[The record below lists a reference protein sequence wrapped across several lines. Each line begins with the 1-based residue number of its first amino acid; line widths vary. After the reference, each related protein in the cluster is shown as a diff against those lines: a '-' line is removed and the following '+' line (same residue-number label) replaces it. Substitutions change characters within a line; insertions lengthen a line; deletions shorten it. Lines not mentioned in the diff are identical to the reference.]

1 MSSRSIAGLAAVIV
15 LTSMARVP
23 GAVAERRVEQ
33 NVVYGMFSGL
43 ALLMDVH
50 YPGTPNGYGIIFIP
64 GSGWGAP
71 PGLDAT
77 PLKENSERHVYAGP
91 LVAAGYTVFAVNH
104 RAAPR
109 FPYPAAVEDVQRAV
123 RFVRYHAT
131 RYGVS
136 PDRIGAMGGSS
147 GGHLASLLGV
157 LDGGGQAGDRSP
169 INRLSAKVQ
178 TVVAR
183 GAGMDFRA
191 CCGDDF
197 PERYVAAVSGFMGY
211 RLSQPADPS
220 SGDYGR
226 YAEASP
232 ITHVSPDDP
241 PLLMLH
247 GELDEIVP
255 LAQAERMEEVF
266 RKVGVAVSLLSIP
279 GGGHDDTFGGVP
291 DPPDYVGAMVEWF
304 DQYLPSR
311 P

>member
-1 MSSRSIAGLAAVIV
+1 
-15 LTSMARVP
+15 
-23 GAVAERRVEQ
+23 
-33 NVVYGMFSGL
+33 MFR
-43 ALLMDVH
+43 

-169 INRLSAKVQ
+169 IIVSVRRCRRLSH
-178 TVVAR
+178 VAR
-183 GAGMDFRA
+183 EWIFVRAAATISLSDTSPPFPVSWDTDSLNRRTRVRETTAGMR
-191 CCGDDF
+191 
-197 PERYVAAVSGFMGY
+197 R
-211 RLSQPADPS
+211 RL
-220 SGDYGR
+220 R
-226 YAEASP
+226 SP
-232 ITHVSPDDP
+232 TCRPTT
-241 PLLMLH
+241 LH
-247 GELDEIVP
+247 C
-255 LAQAERMEEVF
+255 
-266 RKVGVAVSLLSIP
+266 
-279 GGGHDDTFGGVP
+279 
-291 DPPDYVGAMVEWF
+291 
-304 DQYLPSR
+304 
-311 P
+311 